1 MLKRRRILENRSI
14 SRNIVEN
21 EKELKKRLGIGTSF
35 DVGVRKL
42 SILNTEVQI
51 YFVNGL
57 CDDLFIIE
65 LIRELLELNDEYDRL
80 DDEKKTFD
88 IIHNHIAHMQVER
101 TTSLDD
107 AITQMLSGLIFIL
120 VDGYGEAFI
129 VDVRSYPGRQPEEPD
144 TERVVRGAR
153 DGFTE
158 NIVLNTALTRRRI
171 RDERLRNEI
180 LQVGGRSKTDVC
192 ISYIDGI
199 ADPDLISILKEEL
212 KSIEIDGIPMADK
225 VIEEYVLKQGFNPF
239 PLVRF
244 TERPDVA
251 AMHLL
256 EGHVILM
263 IDTSPSV
270 IVIPATFFHH
280 LQHAEEYR
288 QSPFVGTILRWIRF
302 LGILFSLFILPLW
315 LLLVIEPSL
324 VPSQLDFIGP
334 TESKNIPI
342 PLQILIAEFGIEL
355 LRMAAVHTP
364 SPLATALGLV
374 AALLIGEIAIQVGY
388 FTSEVVLYVALGTI
402 GIFATPS
409 HELGLAL
416 RITRVYLILAV
427 IFFKVAGF
435 VIATTLF
442 ILLLASV
449 KTFNKPY
456 LWPLFPFEPR
466 AAWQVFIRTTV
477 PSVRFRPSIVNPKDL
492 VRQRQK

>member
-180 LQVGGRSKTDVC
+180 LQVGVRSKTDVC

-270 IVIPATFFHH
+270 IVIAVCRYAFTLDPFF
-280 LQHAEEYR
+280 R
-288 QSPFVGTILRWIRF
+288 N
-302 LGILFSLFILPLW
+302 FILSIYLTIM
-315 LLLVIEPSL
+315 VTTRDRAEFSAEPTRLYRSDGKQKHSDSIANFNCRIRNRIVENGSGSHSFTVGDGVRL
-324 VPSQLDFIGP
+324 SRSALNRRNRDSSRLFYFRSRFVRRIRDDRHFRN
-334 TESKNIPI
+334 TES
-342 PLQILIAEFGIEL
+342 
-355 LRMAAVHTP
+355 R
-364 SPLATALGLV
+364 
-374 AALLIGEIAIQVGY
+374 
-388 FTSEVVLYVALGTI
+388 
-402 GIFATPS
+402 
-409 HELGLAL
+409 
-416 RITRVYLILAV
+416 TR
-427 IFFKVAGF
+427 
-435 VIATTLF
+435 
-442 ILLLASV
+442 ASV
-449 KTFNKPY
+449 TDYESVFN
-456 LWPLFPFEPR
+456 
-466 AAWQVFIRTTV
+466 
-477 PSVRFRPSIVNPKDL
+477 PSGHFL
-492 VRQRQK
+492 